1 MAVHSSPN
9 LAGRDGVF
17 RSAGRPSWLI
27 FVEKIC
33 NLYWN
38 LMGFI
43 WLFSLCQ
50 LISIIWSYGIVT
62 NPLSSSLGK
71 MNKNPSSWILMIP
84 NIHLFCFFL
93 KLLKYHQV
101 ITQSLN
107 LPNTMYFQMGHGFCL
122 PSHVSTF
129 GLLVCF
135 DTSQW
140 IEQSTFGVNIF
151 SKNESVNILFLDCSN
166 PFICIDEDLV
176 PNDLALQP

>member
-1 MAVHSSPN
+1 
-9 LAGRDGVF
+9 
-17 RSAGRPSWLI
+17 
-27 FVEKIC
+27 
-33 NLYWN
+33 
-38 LMGFI
+38 MGFI

-50 LISIIWSYGIVT
+50 LISIIS
-62 NPLSSSLGK
+62 
-71 MNKNPSSWILMIP
+71 
-84 NIHLFCFFL
+84 
-93 KLLKYHQV
+93 
-101 ITQSLN
+101 
-107 LPNTMYFQMGHGFCL
+107 
-122 PSHVSTF
+122 SHVSTF